1 MSKKGFTLVEV
12 LAVIILLG
20 LIAVIIIP
28 NYNKSIE
35 KSKKQS
41 FEQSLNG
48 LVRSIENYVANNPNA
63 SNYTAGYT
71 NLSAID
77 ISADNL
83 NQIQSGQFVISDG
96 VVILKNVYNGK
107 YCGNGSKGSFYII
120 NGAC

>member
-28 NYNKSIE
+28 NYNKSVE

-48 LVRSIENYVANNPNA
+48 LVRSIENYVANNSNA

-71 NLSAID
+71 NINAID

-83 NQIQSGQFVISDG
+83 NQIQSGQFVISNG

-120 NGAC
+120 KGTC

>member
-28 NYNKSIE
+28 NYNKSVE

-48 LVRSIENYVANNPNA
+48 LVRSIENYVANNSNA
-63 SNYTAGYT
+63 SNYTAEYI
-71 NLSAID
+71 NISAID

-83 NQIQSGQFVISDG
+83 NQIQSGQFVISNG

-120 NGAC
+120 KGSC

>member
-28 NYNKSIE
+28 NYNKSVE
-35 KSKKQS
+35 KSKKES

-48 LVRSIENYVANNPNA
+48 LVRSIENYVANNANA

-71 NLSAID
+71 NISALD
-77 ISADNL
+77 ISANNL
-83 NQIQSGQFVISDG
+83 NQIQSGQFVISNG

-120 NGAC
+120 KGTC